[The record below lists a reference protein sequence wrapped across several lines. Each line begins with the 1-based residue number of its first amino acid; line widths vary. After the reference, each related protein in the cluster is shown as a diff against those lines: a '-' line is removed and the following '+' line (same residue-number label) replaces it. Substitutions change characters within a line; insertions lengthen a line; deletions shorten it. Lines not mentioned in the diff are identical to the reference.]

1 MDGNDEALGAPA
13 AAEAT
18 PAAAAAAPV
27 AMKQRKN
34 RGNMR
39 KRGTDEGEAAAAA
52 EEEDKTAV
60 VRKAKQQRTDPLS
73 FTTKKDS
80 TQDVALTYASTA
92 EILAAKD
99 NTATKALE
107 TETEFDR
114 DARSAAAA
122 TLCSHGACAGY

>member
-1 MDGNDEALGAPA
+1 MAVSAWPA
-13 AAEAT
+13 
-18 PAAAAAAPV
+18 AAAAAAPV

-39 KRGTDEGEAAAAA
+39 KRGTDEGEAAVA
-52 EEEDKTAV
+52 EQEDKTAV